1 MNKVTKIWVTQV
13 DLAQDLEV
21 SPTTVKE
28 LTAKNVLTR
37 IKGKGYDLRQARLDY
52 ISHLREMAAGRYSLR
67 FVKDCGHGMDVGLV
81 QAATSEATFP
91 WLSLIVLLP
100 AAGALFMPLLPGD
113 DDQPSPWPRNLAL
126 AVLLVDLLLMLV
138 VFATRFDPS
147 IDGLQLVERVS
158 WLPVIGLEW
167 SLGADGLSAPLVVLS
182 GLVTLLSVAASW
194 SVERKSRLYFALLL
208 VQASAQGIVFLSQD
222 FLLFFLAW
230 ELELVPV
237 YLLIAIWG
245 GQNRQYAA
253 TKFILYTA
261 LASLLILISG
271 LALALSGDQFTLNLT
286 ELAARSPGGS
296 FGLLCYLGFLVGFG
310 VKLPM
315 FPLHT
320 WLPDAHGEANAP
332 VSMLLAGVLL
342 KMGGYALLRFN
353 VQMLPD
359 AHLTLAPALVIIGI
373 VNIIYGALNA
383 FAQDNVKRRI
393 ACSSVSHMGFVLL
406 GIGAVN
412 ALGIS
417 GAMLQMVS
425 HGLIAAAMFF
435 VTGVFYERTKTLSIP
450 NMGGLAKALPITFAF
465 FLASSLASL
474 ALPGMSGFISEIT
487 VFLGI
492 TSQENF
498 TSLFRAIT
506 VLMAA
511 IGLVLT
517 PIYLLSMCRRVFFGP
532 RIPALASVADMQPR
546 ELVIGLSLL
555 VPTLVIGIWPRVA
568 MDLYE
573 ASTDALASQLSS
585 LSLIALINR
594 LPLG

>member
-1 MNKVTKIWVTQV
+1 MDAN
-13 DLAQDLEV
+13 LPL
-21 SPTTVKE
+21 S
-28 LTAKNVLTR
+28 
-37 IKGKGYDLRQARLDY
+37 
-52 ISHLREMAAGRYSLR
+52 AASSLS
-67 FVKDCGHGMDVGLV
+67 G
-81 QAATSEATFP
+81 EAFP
-91 WLSLIVLLP
+91 WLSLIALLP
-100 AAGALFMPLLPGD
+100 AAGALLMPFLPGD
-113 DDQPSPWPRNLAL
+113 GTDPRGPRTLAL
-126 AVLLVDLLLMLV
+126 GVLLADLLLMLW
-138 VFATRFDPS
+138 VFSQQFDGALS
-147 IDGLQLVERVS
+147 GLQLVERVP
-158 WLPVIGLEW
+158 WVPLLGLEW
-167 SLGADGLSAPLVVLS
+167 SLAADGLSTPLVVLS
-182 GLVTLLSVAASW
+182 GLVTLLAVAASW
-194 SVERKSRLYFALLL
+194 NINRKTQLYFGLLL
-208 VQASAQGIVFLSQD
+208 LQASAQSLVFLSQD

-245 GQNRQYAA
+245 GQARQYAA

-261 LASLLILISG
+261 TASLLILISG
-271 LALALSGDQFTLNLT
+271 LALALGGDSYTLNMQ
-286 ELAARSPGGS
+286 ELSQRSYAGS

-310 VKLPM
+310 VKLPI

-359 AHLTLAPALVIIGI
+359 AHLQLAPALIVLGI
-373 VNIIYGALNA
+373 VNIVYGALNA

-406 GIGAVN
+406 GIGAVDS
-412 ALGIS
+412 LGMS
-417 GAMLQMVS
+417 GAMLQMIS

-450 NMGGLAKALPITFAF
+450 NMGGLAKVLPITFAF
-465 FLASSLASL
+465 FLTSSLASL

-492 TSQENF
+492 TSNADF
-498 TSLFRAIT
+498 TTGFRVIT
-506 VLMAA
+506 VLLAA

-532 RIPALASVADMQPR
+532 RIPALAVVGDMRPR

-555 VPTLVIGIWPRVA
+555 VPTLVIGFWPRVA
-568 MDLYE
+568 IDIYE
-573 ASTDALASQLSS
+573 ATTTALSWELANHAQ
-585 LSLIALINR
+585 IALGRIST
-594 LPLG
+594 LG

>member
-1 MNKVTKIWVTQV
+1 MDANLPV
-13 DLAQDLEV
+13 
-21 SPTTVKE
+21 
-28 LTAKNVLTR
+28 
-37 IKGKGYDLRQARLDY
+37 
-52 ISHLREMAAGRYSLR
+52 MAASTL
-67 FVKDCGHGMDVGLV
+67 
-81 QAATSEATFP
+81 TSDFP

-100 AAGALFMPLLPGD
+100 AAGALLLPVLPGD
-113 DDQPSPWPRNLAL
+113 STDSRTARSVAL
-126 AVLLVDLLLMLV
+126 TVLLIDLALMLV
-138 VFATRFDPS
+138 VFSQLFQPDYS
-147 IDGLQLVERVS
+147 GLQLVERVS
-158 WLPVIGLEW
+158 WLPILGLEW

-182 GLVTLLSVAASW
+182 GLVTFLSVAASW
-194 SVERKSRLYFALLL
+194 TVTNKPRLYFALLL
-208 VQASAQGIVFLSQD
+208 LQGSAQSLVFLSQD

-245 GQNRQYAA
+245 GKARQYAA

-271 LALALSGDQFTLNLT
+271 LALALSGDDFTLNMS
-286 ELAARSPGGS
+286 EMAARSPGGA
-296 FGLLCYLGFLVGFG
+296 FGLLCYLGFLIGFG
-310 VKLPM
+310 VKIPI

-353 VQMLPD
+353 VEMLPE
-359 AHLTLAPALVIIGI
+359 AHLKLAPALMVLGI

-406 GIGAVN
+406 GIATVN
-412 ALGIS
+412 SLGIS
-417 GAMLQMVS
+417 GAMLQMIS

-435 VTGVFYERTKTLSIP
+435 VAGVFYVRTETLSIP
-450 NMGGLAKALPITFAF
+450 NMGGLAKVMPITFAF
-465 FLASSLASL
+465 FLASCLASL

-492 TSQENF
+492 ISQEAF
-498 TSLFRAIT
+498 TVTFRVIAI
-506 VLMAA
+506 VLAA

-532 RIPALASVADMQPR
+532 RIPALAVVGDMSPR
-546 ELVIGLSLL
+546 ELTIGLTLL
-555 VPTLVIGIWPRVA
+555 VPTLVIGFWPRVA
-568 MDLYE
+568 IDFYE
-573 ASTDALASQLSS
+573 ASATALADLLASQPLVAITLALSV
-585 LSLIALINR
+585 
-594 LPLG
+594 G

>member
-1 MNKVTKIWVTQV
+1 M
-13 DLAQDLEV
+13 DAELPLLAA
-21 SPTTVKE
+21 S
-28 LTAKNVLTR
+28 
-37 IKGKGYDLRQARLDY
+37 QA
-52 ISHLREMAAGRYSLR
+52 S
-67 FVKDCGHGMDVGLV
+67 
-81 QAATSEATFP
+81 FP

-100 AAGALFMPLLPGD
+100 AAGAMLMPLLPGSSGD
-113 DDQPSPWPRNLAL
+113 NSPLPRNLAL
-126 AVLLVDLLLMLV
+126 GVLLVDLLLMLV
-138 VFATRFDPS
+138 VFATQFDPS
-147 IDGLQLVERVS
+147 QSGLQLVERVS

-167 SLGADGLSAPLVVLS
+167 SLAADGLSAPLVVLS

-194 SVERKSRLYFALLL
+194 SVTSKSRLYFALLL
-208 VQASAQGIVFLSQD
+208 VQASAQGLVFLSQD

-237 YLLIAIWG
+237 YLLIAIGG

-271 LALALSGDQFTLNLT
+271 LALALSGDQFTLNLS
-286 ELAARSPGGS
+286 ELASRSPGGS

-359 AHLTLAPALVIIGI
+359 AHLQLAPALVILGI
-373 VNIIYGALNA
+373 VNIVYGALNA

-406 GIGAVN
+406 GIGAVD
-412 ALGIS
+412 ALGVS

-492 TSQENF
+492 TSQEGF
-498 TSLFRAIT
+498 TSLFRSIT
-506 VLMAA
+506 VLLAA

-517 PIYLLSMCRRVFFGP
+517 PVYLLSMCRRVFFGP
-532 RIPALASVADMQPR
+532 RIPALAVIDDMRPR

-555 VPTLVIGIWPRVA
+555 VPTLVIGVWPRIA

-573 ASTDALASQLSS
+573 ASTDALATRLGEHT
-585 LSLIALINR
+585 LMALIQR
-594 LPLG
+594 LPIG

>member
-1 MNKVTKIWVTQV
+1 MDAN
-13 DLAQDLEV
+13 L
-21 SPTTVKE
+21 P
-28 LTAKNVLTR
+28 LTA
-37 IKGKGYDLRQARLDY
+37 A
-52 ISHLREMAAGRYSLR
+52 
-67 FVKDCGHGMDVGLV
+67 
-81 QAATSEATFP
+81 SEAGFP

-100 AAGALFMPLLPGD
+100 AAAALVMPLLPGD
-113 DDQPSPWPRNLAL
+113 DQSPSPVPRNVAIG
-126 AVLLVDLLLMLV
+126 VLLVDLVLMLA
-138 VFATRFDPS
+138 VFSRHFDPLS
-147 IDGLQLVERVS
+147 SELQLVERVS
-158 WLPVIGLEW
+158 WLPAIGLEW

-194 SVERKSRLYFALLL
+194 NVTHKSRLYFGLLL
-208 VQASAQGIVFLSQD
+208 VQASAQGLVFLSQD

-271 LALALSGDQFTLNLT
+271 LALALSGDSFTLNLN
-286 ELAARSPGGS
+286 ELAQRSPGGS

-359 AHLTLAPALVIIGI
+359 AHLVMAPALIILGI
-373 VNIIYGALNA
+373 VNIVYGALNA

-406 GIGAVN
+406 GIGAVD
-412 ALGIS
+412 ALSIS
-417 GAMLQMVS
+417 GAMLQMIS

-435 VTGVFYERTKTLSIP
+435 VTACFYERTKTLSIP
-450 NMGGLAKALPITFAF
+450 NMGGLAKVLPITFAF

-492 TSQENF
+492 TSQESF
-498 TSLFRAIT
+498 TTLFRVTTI
-506 VLMAA
+506 VLAA

-532 RIPALASVADMQPR
+532 RIPALAFVEDMRPR
-546 ELVIGLSLL
+546 ELVIGLTLL
-555 VPTLVIGIWPRVA
+555 VPTLVIGIWPRIA

-573 ASTDALASQLSS
+573 ASTDALAVDLAKHTVVAMR
-585 LSLIALINR
+585 AL
-594 LPLG
+594 LPTG

>member
-1 MNKVTKIWVTQV
+1 MDAALPI
-13 DLAQDLEV
+13 
-21 SPTTVKE
+21 TV
-28 LTAKNVLTR
+28 ASQAS
-37 IKGKGYDLRQARLDY
+37 KG
-52 ISHLREMAAGRYSLR
+52 
-67 FVKDCGHGMDVGLV
+67 
-81 QAATSEATFP
+81 FP
-91 WLSLIVLLP
+91 WLSSIVLLP
-100 AAGALFMPLLPGD
+100 ALGALIMPLLPEEEERK
-113 DDQPSPWPRNLAL
+113 SNLPRNIAL
-126 AVLLVDLLLMLV
+126 GFLLTDFLLMMAVLS
-138 VFATRFDPS
+138 RFFDTH
-147 IDGLQLVERVS
+147 IDSLQLVERLN
-158 WLPVIGLEW
+158 WLPSIGLEW
-167 SLGADGLSAPLVVLS
+167 SLGVDGLSAPLVILS
-182 GLVTLLSVAASW
+182 GLITFLSAAASW
-194 SVERKSRLYFALLL
+194 KVKSKTRLYFSLLL
-208 VQASAQGIVFLSQD
+208 LQASAQALVFLSQD

-245 GQNRQYAA
+245 GKRRLYAA

-271 LALALSGDQFTLNLT
+271 LALALSANEFTLNLS
-286 ELAARSPGGS
+286 ELASQPHSGS
-296 FGLLCYLGFLVGFG
+296 FGLLCYLGFLIGFG
-310 VKLPM
+310 VKLPI

-353 VQMLPD
+353 VQILPE
-359 AHLTLAPALVIIGI
+359 AHLKLAPALIIIGI

-393 ACSSVSHMGFVLL
+393 ACSSVSHMGFVLV

-417 GAMLQMVS
+417 GAMLQMIS

-435 VTGVFYERTKTLSIP
+435 VTGSFYERTNTLSIP

-465 FLASSLASL
+465 FLTSSLASL

-487 VFLGI
+487 IFLGI
-492 TSQENF
+492 TSQSEF
-498 TSLFRAIT
+498 TSIFRAIT
-506 VLMAA
+506 ILLAA

-532 RIPALASVADMQPR
+532 RIPALAKIEEMSPR
-546 ELVIGLSLL
+546 ELSIGLSLL
-555 VPTLVIGIWPRVA
+555 VPTLFIGFWPKVA
-568 MDLYE
+568 IDFYE
-573 ASTDALASQLSS
+573 ASTNSLANHITSYN
-585 LSLIALINR
+585 LIASNQ
-594 LPLG
+594 LPL

>member
-1 MNKVTKIWVTQV
+1 
-13 DLAQDLEV
+13 
-21 SPTTVKE
+21 
-28 LTAKNVLTR
+28 
-37 IKGKGYDLRQARLDY
+37 
-52 ISHLREMAAGRYSLR
+52 
-67 FVKDCGHGMDVGLV
+67 MDVGLA

-113 DDQPSPWPRNLAL
+113 DNQPSPWPRNLAL
-126 AVLLVDLLLMLV
+126 VVLLVDLLLMLV

-147 IDGLQLVERVS
+147 IDSLQLVERVS

-194 SVERKSRLYFALLL
+194 SVQQKSRLYFALLL

-359 AHLTLAPALVIIGI
+359 AHLTLAPALVILGI
-373 VNIIYGALNA
+373 VNIVYGALNA

-406 GIGAVN
+406 GIGAGN
-412 ALGIS
+412 ALGVS

-532 RIPALASVADMQPR
+532 RIPALARVEDMQPR

-573 ASTDALASQLSS
+573 VSTDALANQLSG
-585 LSLIALINR
+585 LSLMALINR